1 MTESKDAHGRRR
13 SRGEHE
19 SIWIDSSP
27 TTEYAPL
34 DGGLRVDT
42 AVIGGGI
49 AGITTAAELKN
60 AGHDVAV
67 LEAER
72 IVTGVTG
79 HTTAKLTSLHGLR
92 YQDLVSNFDT
102 RRARRYGDA
111 NEAAI
116 DYVEQTVA
124 EHDIDCDFERTP
136 AFTYVTSRGE
146 RERVEA
152 EVAVARQLG
161 LPASLDESP
170 PLPYDVEAAIRF
182 DEQAKFHPRT
192 YLLALAER
200 IPGDGSYLFEETR
213 ALDIDR
219 GAPHEVETER
229 GTVRAE
235 HVVVATHFPMYDHGL
250 YFARMTPTRGYVLA
264 ARLED
269 DAPEGLYYR
278 PGDPYFSVRPH
289 PTGDRSLVLVGGQN
303 HRTGHA
309 ENEFDRYRN
318 LEREARS
325 RFDVQSI
332 EYRWSTQ
339 DYRSVDGV
347 PFVGRLAP
355 HTNGVY
361 VATGFGGW
369 GLTNGTAAGLL
380 LADLICGTDN
390 EWQTLYSPTRFT
402 PRASAKE
409 LIEHNAHSVKHL
421 VQNRLTDSSSDVLDL
436 SPDEGEVVHHGSS
449 ATGVYRDEAGELH
462 AVSAVC
468 PHMGCILR
476 WNDTDPGWDC
486 PCHGSRFAVDGRVID
501 GPAVE
506 DLPRR
511 DIEE

>member
-1 MTESKDAHGRRR
+1 MTESENVHEHRRLD
-13 SRGEHE
+13 GERE
-19 SIWIDSSP
+19 SIWIADAP
-27 TTEYAPL
+27 TTDYAPL

-49 AGITTAAELKN
+49 AGITTAAELKR

-79 HTTAKLTSLHGLR
+79 HTTAKLTSLHGLC
-92 YQDLVSNFDT
+92 YQDIVSKFDT
-102 RRARRYGDA
+102 QQARCYGDA

-116 DYVEQTVA
+116 GHIEQMVD
-124 EHDIDCDFERTP
+124 EHHIDCEFERTP
-136 AFTYVTSRGE
+136 AYTYVTSPDERNRIE
-146 RERVEA
+146 REVD
-152 EVAVARQLG
+152 VARGLG

-170 PLPYDVEAAIRF
+170 PLPYDVEAAVRF
-182 DEQAKFHPRT
+182 DDQARFHPRK

-200 IPGDGSYLFEETR
+200 IPGDGSFLFEETR
-213 ALDIDR
+213 ARDIDR

-229 GTVRAE
+229 GTVRADQ
-235 HVVVATHFPMYDHGL
+235 VVVATHFPIYDHGL
-250 YFARMTPTRGYVLA
+250 YFARMTPKRGYVLA

-278 PGDPYFSVRPH
+278 SSTPYFSVRPH
-289 PTGDRSLVLVGGQN
+289 PTGDRSLVLIGGQN

-325 RFDVQSI
+325 KFDVESI

-339 DYRSVDGV
+339 DYASVDGV

-355 HTNGVY
+355 QTDGVY

-380 LADLICGTDN
+380 LADIIRGHDN
-390 EWQTLYSPTRFT
+390 DWQSLYSPTRFK
-402 PRASAKE
+402 PVASAKD
-409 LIEHNAHSVKHL
+409 LIEHNKHAVEHL
-421 VQNRLTDSSSDVLDL
+421 VTDRLTWSSDEIDDL
-436 SPDEGEVVHHGSS
+436 SPDDGTVVHHETG
-449 ATGVYRDEAGELH
+449 ATGVYRDEDGELR

-468 PHMGCILR
+468 PHMGCILQ
-476 WNDTDPGWDC
+476 WNGAERGWDC
-486 PCHGSRFAVDGRVID
+486 PCHGSRFEHDGRVID
-501 GPAVE
+501 GPAVK

-511 DIEE
+511 NIEE

>member
-1 MTESKDAHGRRR
+1 MTESEKSHEQQRVH
-13 SRGEHE
+13 GEHE
-19 SIWIDSSP
+19 SIWLASSP
-27 TTEYAPL
+27 TTDYDPL

-49 AGITTAAELKN
+49 AGITTAIELKN

-79 HTTAKLTSLHGLR
+79 HTTAKLTSLHGLC

-102 RRARRYGDA
+102 QQARRYGDA
-111 NEAAI
+111 NETAI
-116 DYVEQTVA
+116 DHIEQQVEA
-124 EHDIDCDFERTP
+124 HDIDCDFERTP
-136 AFTYVTSRGE
+136 AYTYVTSRDERKRIE
-146 RERVEA
+146 REVD
-152 EVAVARQLG
+152 VARHLG

-170 PLPYDVEAAIRF
+170 PLPYDVEAAVRF
-182 DEQAKFHPRT
+182 DDQAHFHPRK

-213 ALDIDR
+213 ARDVDR
-219 GAPHEVETER
+219 GPPHEVETER
-229 GTVRAE
+229 GTVRADQ
-235 HVVVATHFPMYDHGL
+235 VVVATHFPMYDHGL

-269 DAPEGLYYR
+269 DAPEGLHYR
-278 PGDPYFSVRPH
+278 PGKPYFSVRPH
-289 PTGDRSLVLVGGQN
+289 PTGDQSLVLVGGQN

-309 ENEFDRYRN
+309 ENEFERYRK

-325 RFDVQSI
+325 KFDVESI

-339 DYRSVDGV
+339 DYTSVDGV

-355 HTNGVY
+355 HTDGVY

-369 GLTNGTAAGLL
+369 GMTNGTAAGLL
-380 LADLICGTDN
+380 LADLVRGNDN
-390 EWQTLYSPTRFT
+390 EWQTLYSPTRFK

-409 LIEHNAHSVKHL
+409 LVEHNAHGVKHL
-421 VQNRLTDSSSDVLDL
+421 VQDRLADSSDDVLAL
-436 SPDEGEVVHHGSS
+436 SAGDGKVVHHGSS
-449 ATGVYRDEAGELH
+449 ATGVYRDEDGEVH

-476 WNDTDPGWDC
+476 WNDAERGWDC
-486 PCHGSRFAVDGRVID
+486 PCHGSRFAYDGRVID

-506 DLPRR
+506 DLARR
-511 DIEE
+511 DPE